1 MVKAYIIGDYDEEID
16 EAVNL
21 LESKG
26 AIVIAKEVS
35 NQEQLIKEV
44 VTSIGKGP
52 VLVLS
57 RDPLK
62 VSMSLNKVPNIN
74 AAPCSSASDVEN
86 AAKNNANVI
95 IINDL
100 SKKEEII
107 SSIIGKHVEE
117 KEEKEEIKPK
127 PRRTRLPKSE
137 QKGKEEQKAIE
148 GEEEENKES
157 QDTGQSE
164 EAKNVE
170 ESEEKGNEG
179 REEEE
184 KERRKGFIGSIKDAL
199 GIVDK
204 KEGG

>member
-16 EAVNL
+16 EAVDL
-21 LESKG
+21 LESGG

-44 VTSIGKGP
+44 VASIGKGL

-62 VSMSLNKVPNIN
+62 ASMSLNKVPNIN

-86 AAKNNANVI
+86 ATKSNANVI
-95 IINDL
+95 IINDF
-100 SKKEEII
+100 SRKEEII
-107 SSIIGKHVEE
+107 SSIIGKYGEE
-117 KEEKEEIKPK
+117 KEEKKEIKPK
-127 PRRTRLPKSE
+127 PRRARLPKSE
-137 QKGKEEQKAIE
+137 QKGKEEQNTTE
-148 GEEEENKES
+148 GEGENKES
-157 QDTGQSE
+157 QSTQRE
-164 EAKNVE
+164 ETKNVE
-170 ESEEKGNEG
+170 ESKENGNEG
-179 REEEE
+179 IGVEE
-184 KERRKGFIGSIKDAL
+184 KEKRKGFIGSIKDAL